1 MKKFL
6 KISIF
11 LIVLIF
17 PFYLTFA
24 SSSYDGKILL
34 ENESGKFYY
43 SNPQN
48 SKIYEL
54 SKNNLPSLFK
64 EITIGLKS
72 RDISNILKNK
82 NLLNKYNGKF
92 LLEVDA
98 KGRLWYVDLGGK
110 ANEIK
115 TKNLEKDLTAVSE
128 KISRENFDKIE
139 QVKINSTGDV
149 IPKQINVIINP
160 SQTPQ
165 DIDFGPFFNA
175 WNFVKEKYSGNLDYK
190 KMLEGAISG
199 MTESLGDDYSVFMN
213 KESSDSFMTQL
224 TGDLEGIGA
233 QIELKNGYVTIIT
246 PIDNTPAQ
254 RAGLKPGDKI
264 LQINDVDAKGM
275 SADKAASLIRGQSGT
290 SVKLKILR
298 TDNTEQTFSIIREK
312 IHVSLVSWELK
323 QGNVGYIK
331 MMSFGIGA
339 DNLLNQAVAE
349 LSQKG
354 ADRFI
359 LDLRNNPGG
368 YLDVAVRCAGLW
380 LDNKIVVIQKY
391 KEGIPDNNYNSGSST
406 AMGNKK
412 TIVLVNAGSA
422 SASEILAGALQD
434 YKLATIVGEKTFGKG
449 SVQEMINMSDGSSL
463 KVTTSK
469 WYTPLGRSIDKNG
482 ISPDVVIPYN
492 NSGAD
497 NQLEQA
503 FILIKN

>member
-1 MKKFL
+1 ML
-6 KISIF
+6 TTT
-11 LIVLIF
+11 LVIVITS
-17 PFYLTFA
+17 PV
-24 SSSYDGKILL
+24 K
-34 ENESGKFYY
+34 
-43 SNPQN
+43 NP
-48 SKIYEL
+48 
-54 SKNNLPSLFK
+54 
-64 EITIGLKS
+64 
-72 RDISNILKNK
+72 
-82 NLLNKYNGKF
+82 
-92 LLEVDA
+92 A
-98 KGRLWYVDLGGK
+98 K
-110 ANEIK
+110 
-115 TKNLEKDLTAVSE
+115 
-128 KISRENFDKIE
+128 
-139 QVKINSTGDV
+139 
-149 IPKQINVIINP
+149 
-160 SQTPQ
+160 
-165 DIDFGPFFNA
+165 
-175 WNFVKEKYSGNLDYK
+175 
-190 KMLEGAISG
+190 
-199 MTESLGDDYSVFMN
+199 
-213 KESSDSFMTQL
+213 
-224 TGDLEGIGA
+224 
-233 QIELKNGYVTIIT
+233 IELKNGYVTIIT

-275 SADKAASLIRGQSGT
+275 SADKAASLIKGQSGT

-469 WYTPLGRSIDKNG
+469 WYTPLGRSIEKNG
-482 ISPDVVIPYN
+482 ISPDIVIPYN
-492 NSGAD
+492 NSGVD

-503 FILIKN
+503 LILIKN